1 MLLLKLAFEKAT
13 ALRLCPRKQYRLYH
27 RTHPEEKPKEPTQ
40 HILQSHSQEKEKAWA
55 NKSKFKNKKYQ
66 LYLQM
71 HRNQHNSTGS
81 IKRQGIMTPPDEY
94 SNFLLMNP
102 NQKEILRVPDRAC
115 RILILKKLNEIQE
128 SSEN

>member
-1 MLLLKLAFEKAT
+1 
-13 ALRLCPRKQYRLYH
+13 
-27 RTHPEEKPKEPTQ
+27 
-40 HILQSHSQEKEKAWA
+40 
-55 NKSKFKNKKYQ
+55 
-66 LYLQM
+66 M

-102 NQKEILRVPDRAC
+102 NQNEILRVPDRAF
-115 RILILKKLNEIQE
+115 RILVLKKLSEIQE

>member
-1 MLLLKLAFEKAT
+1 
-13 ALRLCPRKQYRLYH
+13 
-27 RTHPEEKPKEPTQ
+27 
-40 HILQSHSQEKEKAWA
+40 
-55 NKSKFKNKKYQ
+55 
-66 LYLQM
+66 
-71 HRNQHNSTGS
+71 
-81 IKRQGIMTPPDEY
+81 MTPPDEY